1 MSAAVM
7 PVCLSGT
14 TPRPATEEV
23 AVTRMTVRGTRIW
36 MAYRPD
42 RREWRRRQACGL
54 GPVLAW
60 DLLDTLMDFPAGMA
74 VPADGLDRPVRRRL
88 AAAPSGVVR
97 FGADGVTR
105 TVVPAV
111 MPLLAVITGRD
122 WRAGLAGASRF
133 ANYCPRLVVVR
144 DPGECTGEA
153 LEAARRRGAGL
164 AVGRAGQAR
173 VLAEPAP
180 VPGWEPTPAWWRF
193 CEEIYGQAAGAGP
206 SGGRR

>member
-1 MSAAVM
+1 MSAAAM

-14 TPRPATEEV
+14 TPQPATEEV
-23 AVTRMTVRGTRIW
+23 AVTRMTVRGTRVW

-74 VPADGLDRPVRRRL
+74 VPAAAWTARCGGGSPPPRRRRAL
-88 AAAPSGVVR
+88 R
-97 FGADGVTR
+97 R
-105 TVVPAV
+105 
-111 MPLLAVITGRD
+111 GRGD
-122 WRAGLAGASRF
+122 PHHRARGDATAGGHHRPGLAGGAGGS
-133 ANYCPRLVVVR
+133 VTVR
-144 DPGECTGEA
+144 KLLSPLGRRAGPGGVHCGGPGSCA
-153 LEAARRRGAGL
+153 AARGGPGR
-164 AVGRAGQAR
+164 GRAGQAR

-193 CEEIYGQAAGAGP
+193 CEEIYGQAAGAEA
-206 SGGRR
+206 